1 MRNPVTYGK
10 RKYARAKVAIR
21 YGVEIHIDSISGNGG
36 GFKSSKVGGSYRF
49 SFSKGTEDAYDRRSN
64 NRRFLAFA
72 RKKLK
77 SDSIKDGD
85 DRIDDE
91 DSDDAL
97 PKNRSGGVVV
107 VVVDDDDDTN
117 PSSTVSLSSFRLAA
131 SINDTLRTPSPLP

>member
-1 MRNPVTYGK
+1 M
-10 RKYARAKVAIR
+10 
-21 YGVEIHIDSISGNGG
+21 
-36 GFKSSKVGGSYRF
+36 GGSYRF

-91 DSDDAL
+91 DSDDTL
-97 PKNRSGGVVV
+97 PKSCSGAVVV
-107 VVVDDDDDTN
+107 VDDDTN

-131 SINDTLRTPSPLP
+131 SISDTLRVTPFPLP